1 VSERAPAIHLSIP
14 LLPPSMNHLY
24 PTNWRTG
31 RRVLSAAGKAWH
43 QDVAYSCLV
52 AGIHT
57 FERRKTPLSIEL
69 RFVGATYRRDLDN
82 MCKPTIDALSAAL
95 GFDDRWIVALSAA
108 RVAPEHKGQVE
119 TRVIL
124 RVVQEGAEQ

>member
-14 LLPPSMNHLY
+14 LLPPTANALY

-43 QDVAYSCLV
+43 QDVAYGCLA
-52 AGIHT
+52 AGIRA
-57 FERRKTPLSIEL
+57 FASRKTPLAVEM

-82 MCKPTIDALSAAL
+82 MCKPTIDALAAAL
-95 GFDDRWIVALSAA
+95 GFDDRYIVALSAA
-108 RVAPEHKGQVE
+108 RVPPEHTGQVE
-119 TRVIL
+119 TRITL
-124 RVVQEGAEQ
+124 RVV